1 MSSHSTESNEAC
13 AAFSNEPRK
22 SSQETDQREYSAE
35 AHR

>member
-1 MSSHSTESNEAC
+1 MSSHPTGSNEAC

-22 SSQETDQREYSAE
+22 SSQETDQREYGTE